1 MKLVTALRLAV
12 SLGRTMRTRAGQPAF
27 AHAPPPPPPYYGDYG
42 PPRRYALA
50 LRGRESSRGF
60 RQQPPWYRPHHGDGD
75 G

>member
-1 MKLVTALRLAV
+1 MKLIPALRLAV
-12 SLGRTMRTRAGQPAF
+12 SLGRTVRTPAGQPAL
-27 AHAPPPPPPYYGDYG
+27 AYAPAPPYYGDYG

-50 LRGRESSRGF
+50 LRGRDSCRDF